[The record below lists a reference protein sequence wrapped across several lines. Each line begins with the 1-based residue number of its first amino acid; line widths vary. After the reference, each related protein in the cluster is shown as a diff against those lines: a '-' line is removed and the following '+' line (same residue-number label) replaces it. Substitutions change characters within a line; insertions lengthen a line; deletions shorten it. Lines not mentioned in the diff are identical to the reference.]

1 VPKYSKSTFY
11 NYTIVGAGASGLW
24 LANAMFDHG
33 LLDDKTLCI
42 VESDEEKFNDRTWCY
57 WAEKPIAEPEII
69 SKEWNNIKSLYQENK
84 SKISP
89 YKYYHVRSQDFYQ
102 HIKNKLKN
110 CQSIYWIN
118 DTVISVDQNLDNHIL
133 IKTVNR
139 NWKSSYAFLSAHP
152 QQSNSAQNEKQ
163 IHYLGKEAKQKNQLF
178 LWQSFVGYRIK
189 TTQPIFDTSEI
200 TMMDFDVDQSLYT
213 QFFYELPFS
222 ENEVLVEFTRFGTE
236 VLDYDY
242 AISEIEKRLNNKNI
256 EYEILEIEKGSIPMT
271 PQFDCSSSTL
281 KNNQHIIYIGTLAG
295 ALKPTT
301 GYGFKRMYY
310 YAEELAKSLKQPNGK
325 NLPTMKRKWRFRL
338 YDILLL
344 QILKDKPYLGK
355 DIFITLFKR
364 QPIPL
369 ILKFL
374 DEETNIYEEVSIFSR
389 LPILPFLKSLFK
401 YFLSK

>member
-1 VPKYSKSTFY
+1 
-11 NYTIVGAGASGLW
+11 
-24 LANAMFDHG
+24 
-33 LLDDKTLCI
+33 
-42 VESDEEKFNDRTWCY
+42 
-57 WAEKPIAEPEII
+57 
-69 SKEWNNIKSLYQENK
+69 
-84 SKISP
+84 
-89 YKYYHVRSQDFYQ
+89 
-102 HIKNKLKN
+102 
-110 CQSIYWIN
+110 
-118 DTVISVDQNLDNHIL
+118 
-133 IKTVNR
+133 
-139 NWKSSYAFLSAHP
+139 
-152 QQSNSAQNEKQ
+152 
-163 IHYLGKEAKQKNQLF
+163 
-178 LWQSFVGYRIK
+178 VGYRIK